1 MLDETTGEKYD
12 LGMSWVRVTAY
23 EDFWRELPVNN
34 TEDKL
39 SGNVTQNIDV
49 YMEQQMRFWYL

>member
-23 EDFWRELPVNN
+23 EDFWRELPVTN
-34 TEDKL
+34 TGDKL

-49 YMEQQMRFWYL
+49 YSIWTSR